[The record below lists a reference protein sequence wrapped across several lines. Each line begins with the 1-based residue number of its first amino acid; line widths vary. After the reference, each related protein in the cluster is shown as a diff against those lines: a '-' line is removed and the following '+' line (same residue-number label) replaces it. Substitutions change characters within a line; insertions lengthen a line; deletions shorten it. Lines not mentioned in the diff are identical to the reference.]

1 MAYNEVLA
9 ERIRKLLARR
19 KGLAERKMFGGIAF
33 MLNGNMCCGVVDDR
47 IVLRLGKDGSDTA
60 LKEPHIEVMDFT
72 GRPIRS
78 IGLSRPGRLCSRSGS
93 QTVARSFREVH
104 FLSPEKGVQALIPS
118 FPGT

>member
-47 IVLRLGKDGSDTA
+47 SVLRLGKDGSDTA

-72 GRPIRS
+72 GQPIRS
-78 IGLSRPGRLCSRSGS
+78 IVYLGSGGYAQEAEFKQWLDRPVKFTCHLLKKES
-93 QTVARSFREVH
+93 E
-104 FLSPEKGVQALIPS
+104 P
-118 FPGT
+118 

>member
-1 MAYNEVLA
+1 MAYNEAMA

-47 IVLRLGKDGSDTA
+47 IVLRLGKDGSDAA
-60 LKEPHIEVMDFT
+60 LKEPHIEIMDFT

-78 IGLSRPGRLCSRSGS
+78 MVYLGPGAC
-93 QTVARSFREVH
+93 AREVELKQWLDRSVK
-104 FLSPEKGVQALIPS
+104 FTSSLPKKEVSA
-118 FPGT
+118 

>member
-1 MAYNEVLA
+1 MAYNEAVA

-47 IVLRLGKDGSDTA
+47 IVLRLGKDGSNTA

-72 GRPIRS
+72 GQPIRS
-78 IGLSRPGRLCSRSGS
+78 MVYLDPDGYAREADLKQWLDRSVKFTS
-93 QTVARSFREVH
+93 SLPKKESK
-104 FLSPEKGVQALIPS
+104 L
-118 FPGT
+118 